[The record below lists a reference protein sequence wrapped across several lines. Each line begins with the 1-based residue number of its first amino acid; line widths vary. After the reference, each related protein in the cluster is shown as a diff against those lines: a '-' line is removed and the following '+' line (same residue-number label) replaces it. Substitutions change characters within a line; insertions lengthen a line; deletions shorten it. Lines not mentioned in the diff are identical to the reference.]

1 MIFTLIK
8 RHHSVYEQTA
18 MCTRP
23 KRFRCHHCCD
33 FFEFRKTACQ
43 TSTSR
48 QGENYTRH
56 YASPPRSLSFK
67 MCTNTYR
74 QTQETIRL
82 RKALQPIE
90 SGAVRVDVTHMRSRQ
105 TSWCAP
111 SVTANAKVRMR
122 ATLEIHAFFARLRS
136 PVVAA
141 KTQRSSTECSRQNVQ
156 EVKSTD

>member
-8 RHHSVYEQTA
+8 RHHSVYEQAA

-23 KRFRCHHCCD
+23 KRFRCHHRVAT
-33 FFEFRKTACQ
+33 FSRVSRNRKTKPRVRC
-43 TSTSR
+43 R
-48 QGENYTRH
+48 RNYTRH

-111 SVTANAKVRMR
+111 SVTANAKLRMR
-122 ATLEIHAFFARLRS
+122 ATLEIHVFFARLRF

-141 KTQRSSTECSRQNVQ
+141 KHTTQAQNAAVRMCR
-156 EVKSTD
+156 K